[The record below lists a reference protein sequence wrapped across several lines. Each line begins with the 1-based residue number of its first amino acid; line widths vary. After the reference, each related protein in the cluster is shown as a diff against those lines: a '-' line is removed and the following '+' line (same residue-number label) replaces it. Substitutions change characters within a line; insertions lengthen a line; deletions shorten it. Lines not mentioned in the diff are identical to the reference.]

1 MNVMT
6 TCACLSTSAAA
17 PASCSADPSR
27 ADPARH
33 PAADERESGWCR
45 GYLYQ
50 DLVDAGGIEAVL
62 RAACPGCDIDLS
74 DAAGAYGGFVAT
86 VSRHDRAVFV
96 MPHRDERLFRVRH
109 KLRGTYLSWLSTAEL
124 AEVTG
129 SAATWL
135 GGATARELAAAWPF
149 ADFVAVADAY
159 ESGDRTEF
167 AWQEYRAHKEKF
179 GLGEF
184 IEAAMREPRLR
195 RMYPFRALL
204 WMSFRPTA
212 DEYWVPGPWVRPAG
226 DGRFTV
232 VANRR
237 EEPRVAYE
245 AAEAVRVCVAEMDR
259 LGVPSPEEFSSSGRR
274 RPVP

>member
-1 MNVMT
+1 MEEV
-6 TCACLSTSAAA
+6 
-17 PASCSADPSR
+17 P
-27 ADPARH
+27 H
-33 PAADERESGWCR
+33 
-45 GYLYQ
+45 Q
-50 DLVDAGGIEAVL
+50 DLIDAGGLEAVL
-62 RAACPGCDIDLS
+62 RAACPDCAIDMT
-74 DAAGAYGGFVAT
+74 DAPGAFGGFAAT
-86 VSRHDRAVFV
+86 VSRRDRAVSV
-96 MPHRDERLFRVRH
+96 MPLRRERLFRVRH
-109 KLRGTYLSWLSTAEL
+109 KLRGSFLSRLSTAEL

-167 AWQEYRAHKEKF
+167 TWQLYRAYPQF

-195 RMYPFRALL
+195 RMHPFTSLFR
-204 WMSFRPTA
+204 MSFRPTA
-212 DEYWVPGPWVRPAG
+212 DEYRVPGPWVRSVG

-237 EEPRVAYE
+237 EEPDIAYG
-245 AAEAVRVCVAEMDR
+245 AVEAVRVCLAEVDR
-259 LGVPSPEEFSSSGRR
+259 LGTAVIAPPGSGRDGRR
-274 RPVP
+274 RARPAP